1 MNAFNDILGH
11 AGNVADAVFLGG
23 AVGKSRRRNAFSDMI
38 EGGDYQG
45 AQDLA
50 LRNRAPEYA
59 KYASELA
66 QSKQDQE
73 AARSDEFDQNLVNLA
88 AHLDSVQDPQMR
100 MSTIQTMMP
109 FYVKQGMI
117 DPGDVDFIMQAA
129 QTPGGLSAL
138 VGLNTPS
145 QDQFSNRMDMRKA
158 DQADFQNQTGRIN
171 AQVGVTNAQTSQ
183 ERLGLDRQRFAEDQ
197 RQFDVTS
204 SQAEDKMAL
213 DREQFSAKSAAV
225 GPRDDVTARQTL
237 AAAIERVDRL
247 AAGGDLNQG
256 FRASYGF
263 RRPGFTVLPGSDR
276 RNAEALID
284 QIAGGLTLEEAN
296 ALKGVLSDRDMELLA
311 RSASRLNN
319 RDISDEEAAM
329 ALQEVK
335 AMLQAKL
342 EALGTQQSAPSQAG
356 QYSPDNPFA
365 PR

>member
-1 MNAFNDILGH
+1 MPFQQYFPDPNRPQNAFMQGIQTGNQLGYRKEMSS
-11 AGNVADAVFLGG
+11 ALADGNLQQASQVAAKRGQ
-23 AVGKSRRRNAFSDMI
+23 A
-38 EGGDYQG
+38 GDYTALQNQIMEMDDRQKAEAADRVQKT
-45 AQDLA
+45 AQFA
-50 LRNRAPEYA
+50 LSLKSVPQQQRGQMAA
-59 KYASELA
+59 QYASQLGLD
-66 QSKQDQE
+66 S
-73 AARSDEFDQNLVNLA
+73 NLVQQMDLSDQSIDVFVQSQIPI
-88 AHLDSVQDPQMR
+88 LDSL
-100 MSTIQTMMP
+100 
-109 FYVKQGMI
+109 KQK
-117 DPGDVDFIMQAA
+117 VEE
-129 QTPGGLSAL
+129 
-138 VGLNTPS
+138 
-145 QDQFSNRMDMRKA
+145 RKL

-171 AQVGVTNAQTSQ
+171 AQVGMANAQTSQ
-183 ERLGLDRQRFAEDQ
+183 ERLGLDRQRFTEDQ

-225 GPRDDVTARQTL
+225 GPRDDVTAHQTL
-237 AAAIERVDRL
+237 AAAIDRVDRL
-247 AAGGDLNQG
+247 APGGDLNQG
-256 FRASYGF
+256 FKASYGF